1 MVEQSVVSVSVVV
14 PVFNSYDTLG
24 DLVDEIARSL
34 DGVVDE
40 YEVVLVDDGSSDGS
54 WHVIESLGERVSQ
67 VRGIRLAR
75 NFGEQNAV
83 LCGVRSARHEVV
95 VTIDDDLQQPPS
107 EIPTLLGALVPGVDL
122 VYGVAER
129 YQHGVGRRTA
139 TALTKWTLEHVF
151 RVPRATGVTSFRAFR
166 TDLRRA
172 VEGSPGPMFSID
184 GFLMSTTTRVA
195 EVVVRHDPRRS
206 GRTRYSLAMFISHTM
221 NMITGSAVSPLL
233 FAWVLGAVCVL
244 SGASGV
250 VAVLVMAAVRTGP
263 IALDWLLV
271 WIAIGLV
278 GAVLA
283 ALALLG
289 EYAARILGQ
298 LSGRPAYLL
307 HEVSREDG

>member
-1 MVEQSVVSVSVVV
+1 MVERSVVNVSVVV
-14 PVFNSYDTLG
+14 PVFNSHDTLA
-24 DLVDEIARSL
+24 DLADEIARSL
-34 DGVVDE
+34 DGVVGE
-40 YEVVLVDDGSSDGS
+40 YEIVLVDDGSVDDS
-54 WHVIESLGERVSQ
+54 WQVIQRLGDQVPQ

-75 NFGEQNAV
+75 NYGEQNAV
-83 LCGVRSARHEVV
+83 LCGVRAARHEVV

-107 EIPTLLGALVPGVDL
+107 EIPALLEALEPGVDL

-129 YQHGVGRRTA
+129 YQHGLGRRTA

-166 TDLRRA
+166 TELRRA

-184 GFLMSTTTRVA
+184 GFLMSTTTSVR
-195 EVVVRHDPRRS
+195 EVVVRHDARRS
-206 GRTRYSLAMFISHTM
+206 GRTRYSLAMFVAHTM

-233 FAWVLGAVCVL
+233 FAWILGALCIAAGVL
-244 SGASGV
+244 GV
-250 VAVLVMAAVRTGP
+250 VAVLVLGVIRGGSL
-263 IALDWLLV
+263 ALDWLLV
-271 WIAIGLV
+271 WLAAGLL
-278 GAVLA
+278 GGILA

-307 HEVSREDG
+307 HEVSREDD